1 MLTAAAAAVAGL
13 SLLTTVV
20 APLGASGDAG
30 AAGAAGANPTWVRY
44 FFPLRVG
51 WTCHESLDA
60 AGVTGS
66 ETLTVSA
73 VGRVPQGRLVTVNEG
88 SSTTTAGGT
97 SIPTNAA
104 LHYVL
109 SNGGQLVSVPSGI
122 QVAGQSTSITGNT
135 TYPSVRALLSGG
147 SAVSRL
153 HIAAPLSAADRAELQ
168 AVLPHGAT
176 SLDIAVDLRQSG
188 GSVRLLRTA
197 MATFHHVLSVHSV
210 LQSIAFTNVTK
221 AASKELAAAV
231 KPAIAKELNVTA
243 WYAPG
248 IGPIKTSAD
257 GYTSSVTSC
266 GPSGG

>member
-1 MLTAAAAAVAGL
+1 VGAAAR
-13 SLLTTVV
+13 
-20 APLGASGDAG
+20 
-30 AAGAAGANPTWVRY
+30 AAGVAPTWVRY
-44 FFPLRVG
+44 FFPLEVG

-60 AGVTGS
+60 AGVTGA
-66 ETLTVSA
+66 ETLTVAS
-73 VGRVPQGRLVTVNEG
+73 VGRVPQGRSVTVDEG
-88 SSTTTAGGT
+88 SSTTSGGT
-97 SIPTNAA
+97 SIPSNAA

-109 SNGGQLVSVPSGI
+109 AKGGQLISVPSGL
-122 QVAGQSTSITGNT
+122 QLAGQPYSITGTT
-135 TYPSVRALLSGG
+135 TYPSVRTLLSGG

-153 HIAAPLSAADRAELQ
+153 HVAVPLSAADRAQLQ

-176 SLDIAVDLRQSG
+176 SLDMAVGLRQSG
-188 GSVRLLRTA
+188 SSVPTLHTA
-197 MATFHHVLSVHSV
+197 MGTFHHVLSVHSV

-231 KPAIAKELNVTA
+231 KPAIAQELSVTA